1 MQVDNGH
8 DIDTVMS
15 LYNLIEY
22 IDNYSNT
29 SGTLWQCYRDKLN
42 DTLTGSKSFEFKV
55 KTLDDGN
62 IKDAEMAVPLKYFF
76 WRTLEMP
83 LINCE
88 TSLNRKWS
96 STCIINNSRGVE
108 TFAIIDT
115 KLYVPI
121 VTLSTK
127 DNAELLNN

>member
-1 MQVDNGH
+1 M
-8 DIDTVMS
+8 
-15 LYNLIEY
+15 
-22 IDNYSNT
+22 
-29 SGTLWQCYRDKLN
+29 
-42 DTLTGSKSFEFKV
+42 

-127 DNAELLNN
+127 DNAELLTIKISF